1 MKISNN
7 HGMITISYHMGC
19 IKRMDIR
26 ELEYF
31 VTVSELTNFTAAA
44 AKLHISQPAISKSI
58 HKLEEELGCQ
68 LLDRTQK
75 KILLTEEGAVF
86 LDLAKEILTKM
97 IAAQNTMIEYRNLTR
112 GTFRI
117 AVPPLLGAYVFPQLF
132 ADFQKNYPALTMSV
146 IEDGSS
152 TAVDLV
158 REEEV
163 HVGLIILPSQLTDL
177 HSHLI
182 TSQEIVV
189 CLPTDHPLST
199 QPFLTFEQLKDEPII
214 LYNEGFVLRK
224 IILEE
229 YAKCNVVP
237 KVALSTNQF
246 QTIKALVA
254 KGVGISFLPKNSIK
268 VVNHVTKIP
277 LHPHLFLEM
286 GLIWKPN
293 KVLPLA
299 CKAFIDFVNQFEP
312 NDSPKPLK

>member
-1 MKISNN
+1 
-7 HGMITISYHMGC
+7 
-19 IKRMDIR
+19 MDIR

-31 VTVSELTNFTAAA
+31 VTVYELQNFTAAA
-44 AKLHISQPAISKSI
+44 NKLHISQPAISKSI
-58 HKLEEELGCQ
+58 HKLEEELGFQ

-75 KILLTEEGAVF
+75 KVLLTEEGTVF
-86 LDLAKEILTKM
+86 LGLAKDILARM
-97 IAAQNTMIEYRNLTR
+97 IAAQNTMIEYKNLTR
-112 GTFRI
+112 GNFRI

-132 ADFQKNYPALTMSV
+132 ADFKKNYPSLDMSV

-158 REEEV
+158 RQEEV
-163 HVGLIILPSQLTDL
+163 HVGLIILPPILTDL

-189 CLPTDHPLST
+189 CLPNDHPLSS
-199 QPFLTFEQLKDEPII
+199 QSFLTFEQLKDEPII

-224 IILEE
+224 IILDE
-229 YAKCNVVP
+229 YAKYNIVPRVV
-237 KVALSTNQF
+237 LSTNQF

-277 LHPHLFLEM
+277 LRPHLYLEM

-293 KVLPLA
+293 KILPLA
-299 CKAFIDFVNQFEP
+299 CKAFIDFVKDF
-312 NDSPKPLK
+312 KYIK

>member
-1 MKISNN
+1 
-7 HGMITISYHMGC
+7 
-19 IKRMDIR
+19 MDIR

-31 VTVSELTNFTAAA
+31 VTVAELQNFTSAAH
-44 AKLHISQPAISKSI
+44 KLHISQPAISKAI
-58 HKLEEELGCQ
+58 HKLEEELGFQ

-75 KILLTEEGAVF
+75 KILLTEEGSVF
-86 LDLAKEILTKM
+86 LDLAKDILARM
-97 IAAQNTMIEYRNLTR
+97 AAAFNTMAQYKNLTR

-132 ADFQKNYPALTMSV
+132 ADFKKSYPALAMSV
-146 IEDGSS
+146 FEDGSS

-158 REEEV
+158 QQEEV
-163 HVGLIILPSQLTDL
+163 HVGLVILPSNLTEL

-189 CLPTDHPLST
+189 CLPTDHPLSR
-199 QPFLTFEQLKDEPII
+199 QSFLTFEQLKDEPII

-224 IILEE
+224 IILDE
-229 YAKCNVVP
+229 YEKYNLTPRVV
-237 KVALSTNQF
+237 LSTNQF

-268 VVNHVTKIP
+268 VVNHVAKIP
-277 LHPHLFLEM
+277 LHPHLFLDM

-293 KVLPLA
+293 KILPLA
-299 CKAFIDFVNQFEP
+299 CRAFIDFVKEF
-312 NDSPKPLK
+312 KH

>member
-1 MKISNN
+1 
-7 HGMITISYHMGC
+7 
-19 IKRMDIR
+19 MDIR

-31 VTVSELTNFTAAA
+31 VTVSELKNFTAAA
-44 AKLHISQPAISKSI
+44 HKLHISQPAISKAI
-58 HKLEEELGCQ
+58 HKLEEELGFQ

-75 KILLTEEGAVF
+75 KVLLTEEGVVF
-86 LDLAKEILTKM
+86 LTLAEDILARM
-97 IAAQNTMIEYRNLTR
+97 AAAQNTMIEYKNLTR

-132 ADFQKNYPALTMSV
+132 ADFKKNYPSLEMSV

-158 REEEV
+158 RQEDV
-163 HVGLIILPSQLTDL
+163 HVGLVILPPTLTDL
-177 HSHLI
+177 DSHLI

-189 CLPTDHPLST
+189 CLPTDHPLSH

-214 LYNEGFVLRK
+214 LYNEGFVLRR
-224 IILEE
+224 IILDE
-229 YAKCNVVP
+229 YAKYGLVP
-237 KVALSTNQF
+237 RVALSTNQF

-293 KVLPLA
+293 KILPLA
-299 CKAFIDFVNQFEP
+299 CKAFIDFVNEFEYV
-312 NDSPKPLK
+312 K